1 VTKSELRKI
10 YLAKRQMLSLDERE
24 AASARIAANFFR
36 DFDLASIRILH
47 CFIAIERFNEV
58 DTRPIVQRIWSEF
71 PQVLTVVPRINHE
84 TEELESLKYGP
95 SIDLVA
101 NKWQI
106 DEPFHNERVE
116 PANVDIVLVPLLCFD
131 LRGHRV
137 GYGKGFYD
145 RFLARCR
152 PDCLKV
158 GLSIFDPVEIIDDAH
173 EGDVTLDFGVTP
185 TAVLKFGA

>member
-1 VTKSELRKI
+1 
-10 YLAKRQMLSLDERE
+10 MLSLDERE

-84 TEELESLKYGP
+84 TEEFESLKYGP

-101 NKWQI
+101 KKGQI
-106 DEPFHNERVE
+106 EEPFHNERVE
-116 PANVDIVLVPLLCFD
+116 P
-131 LRGHRV
+131 
-137 GYGKGFYD
+137 
-145 RFLARCR
+145 
-152 PDCLKV
+152 
-158 GLSIFDPVEIIDDAH
+158 
-173 EGDVTLDFGVTP
+173 
-185 TAVLKFGA
+185 